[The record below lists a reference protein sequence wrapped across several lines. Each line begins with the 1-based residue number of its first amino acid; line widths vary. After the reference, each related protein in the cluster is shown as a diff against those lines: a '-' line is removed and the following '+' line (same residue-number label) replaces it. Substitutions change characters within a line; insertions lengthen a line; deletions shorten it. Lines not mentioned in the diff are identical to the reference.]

1 MQNGLQL
8 HPDKSEILSCC
19 QSIALIASVC
29 IVHFVL
35 NTAAVSGIQQMC
47 LCIGCVLDDV
57 IDCILSSY
65 TFSDAVIC
73 DFSVAAEYAAVD
85 SSTLLSRV

>member
-1 MQNGLQL
+1 
-8 HPDKSEILSCC
+8 
-19 QSIALIASVC
+19 
-29 IVHFVL
+29 
-35 NTAAVSGIQQMC
+35 MC

-85 SSTLLSRV
+85 SSTLLSKSMISCGSV